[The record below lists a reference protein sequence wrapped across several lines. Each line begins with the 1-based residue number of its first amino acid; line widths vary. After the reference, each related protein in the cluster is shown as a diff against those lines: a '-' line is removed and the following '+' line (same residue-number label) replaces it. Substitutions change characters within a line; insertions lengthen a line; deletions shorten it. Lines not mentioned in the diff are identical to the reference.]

1 LRNETHQQMVLKT
14 VGLARLEPP
23 YTRITMAKYKFRLE
37 TLQKV
42 REARRNEQRASLAEA
57 FRAEQVLAENRA
69 QLIIEE
75 QALRELQR
83 SAAAGR
89 YLDVNRLLE
98 AQRYELL
105 LKAQSQHLAKQAVLL
120 AAETE
125 RRRQT
130 LVEADREVR
139 VLELLDER
147 HRRVHDRS
155 EQQMETKRLDEV
167 ATVRWRRD
175 QAAAK

>member
-1 LRNETHQQMVLKT
+1 
-14 VGLARLEPP
+14 
-23 YTRITMAKYKFRLE
+23 MAKYKFRLN

-42 REARRNEQRASLAEA
+42 REAHRDQHRASLADA

-69 QLIIEE
+69 QLIAEE
-75 QALRELQR
+75 RELRELQR
-83 SAAAGR
+83 SATEGQ

-105 LKAQSQHLAKQAVLL
+105 LKAQSQELTKQAVLL

-139 VLELLDER
+139 ALELLDER
-147 HRRVHDRS
+147 YRRAHDVEAQRK
-155 EQQMETKRLDEV
+155 ETKRLDDV
-167 ATVRWRRD
+167 ATVRWRLTRGGV
-175 QAAAK
+175 

>member
-1 LRNETHQQMVLKT
+1 
-14 VGLARLEPP
+14 LAD
-23 YTRITMAKYKFRLE
+23 
-37 TLQKV
+37 
-42 REARRNEQRASLAEA
+42 A

-69 QLIIEE
+69 QLIAEE
-75 QALRELQR
+75 RELRELQR
-83 SAAAGR
+83 SATEGQ

-105 LKAQSQHLAKQAVLL
+105 LKAQSQELTKQAVLL

-139 VLELLDER
+139 ALELLDER
-147 HRRVHDRS
+147 HRRAHDLDAQR
-155 EQQMETKRLDEV
+155 EETKRLDDV
-167 ATVRWRRD
+167 ATVRWRLTRGGV
-175 QAAAK
+175 

>member
-1 LRNETHQQMVLKT
+1 
-14 VGLARLEPP
+14 
-23 YTRITMAKYKFRLE
+23 MAKYKFRLN

-42 REARRNEQRASLAEA
+42 REAHRDHQRGSLAEA

-69 QLIIEE
+69 QLTVEE
-75 QALRELQR
+75 RELRELQR
-83 SAAAGR
+83 SASQGR

-105 LKAQSQHLAKQAVLL
+105 LKAQSQELTKQAVLL

-147 HRRVHDRS
+147 HRRAHKLEAQR
-155 EQQMETKRLDEV
+155 EETKRLDDV
-167 ATVRWRRD
+167 ATVRWRLS
-175 QAAAK
+175 QGNG

>member
-1 LRNETHQQMVLKT
+1 
-14 VGLARLEPP
+14 
-23 YTRITMAKYKFRLE
+23 MAKYKFRLN

-42 REARRNEQRASLAEA
+42 REAHRDQQRASLAEA

-69 QLIIEE
+69 QLVDEE
-75 QALRELQR
+75 RELRELQR
-83 SAAAGR
+83 SASDGK
-89 YLDVNRLLE
+89 YLDVNRLVE

-105 LKAQSQHLAKQAVLL
+105 LKAQSQELAKQAVLL
-120 AAETE
+120 AAEAE

-147 HRRVHDRS
+147 HRRAHDLD
-155 EQQMETKRLDEV
+155 EQRAETKRLDDV
-167 ATVRWRRD
+167 ATVRWRFGRGNE
-175 QAAAK
+175 

>member
-1 LRNETHQQMVLKT
+1 
-14 VGLARLEPP
+14 
-23 YTRITMAKYKFRLE
+23 MAKYKFRLE

-42 REARRNEQRASLAEA
+42 REAHRDQQRASLADA
-57 FRAEQVLAENRA
+57 FRAEQVLAENRT
-69 QLIIEE
+69 QLLAEE
-75 QALRELQR
+75 QELRELKR
-83 SAAAGR
+83 TASEGR
-89 YLDVNRLLE
+89 YFDVNRLLE

-105 LKAQSQHLAKQAVLL
+105 LKAQGQELAKRAVLL

-147 HRRVHDRS
+147 HRQTHNRD
-155 EQQMETKRLDEV
+155 EQRAETKRLDET
-167 ATVRWRRD
+167 ATVRWRITNSE
-175 QAAAK
+175 